1 MNNTHLIILPGWG
14 GSKQTWNDFVEI
26 AKPHFASVEVIEL
39 PCFGDEP
46 CPTDVWGIEEYS
58 RFAQSQIINRTLQI
72 KDPNAKVVV
81 LGHSFGGQVL
91 AHLVSHNPTICDGV
105 IFAASSIVRENFL
118 IKRTALGFTAKVGKG
133 IFLLPGLKQF
143 SGLAK
148 KILYRASDSPD
159 YQKTSG
165 IQRDI
170 YKKIIRQ
177 DQQGVLD
184 NIILPTLVVW
194 GDKDRMTPLKYGTMI
209 AKRLK
214 QARFVVIPN
223 GTHGLH
229 HETKNELLSAITNF
243 CRTIS

>member
-1 MNNTHLIILPGWG
+1 
-14 GSKQTWNDFVEI
+14 
-26 AKPHFASVEVIEL
+26 
-39 PCFGDEP
+39 
-46 CPTDVWGIEEYS
+46 VWGVEEYG
-58 RFAQSQIINRTLQI
+58 RFVQLQITNYKLQI
-72 KDPNAKVVV
+72 KSPNTNVVI

-91 AHLVSHNPTICDGV
+91 AHLISHNPTICDGA
-105 IFAASSIVRENFL
+105 IFAASSIVREDFL
-118 IKRTALGFTAKVGKG
+118 IKRTALGLVAKVGKG

-177 DQQGVLD
+177 DQTACLD
-184 NIILPTLVVW
+184 SISLPSLVVW

-209 AKRLK
+209 VKRLK
-214 QARFVVIPN
+214 QATFVVIPN

-229 HETKNELLSAITNF
+229 LETKQKLLDAVSDF
-243 CRTIS
+243 CSTVG